1 MESPSETQRGKVEP
15 WKVDEV
21 IALAKTWVDISED
34 AVHGNDQETQVFQE
48 RIWKLWCQRMGR
60 TYYTHQS
67 IYSKW
72 RGVSK
77 IAKAFEAIFAQCK
90 RNWPSGANIDDV
102 MLAARQQYIDK
113 NGTKNPFNAHAEAF
127 WRVIRDNEKWR
138 EQTSFHQF
146 DVGINATKRFKSST
160 STHSQSSD
168 ANVGFDINQEREADV
183 LPIDRDQA
191 KRKMKGGS
199 SGTNSSAE
207 LQQLN
212 EQVAT
217 LQTLHEE
224 KVKTK
229 LMDIVTRNISDLRR
243 FEYQIALQ
251 AKKDA
256 ARKLGYTF
264 DDE

>member
-1 MESPSETQRGKVEP
+1 
-15 WKVDEV
+15 
-21 IALAKTWVDISED
+21 
-34 AVHGNDQETQVFQE
+34 
-48 RIWKLWCQRMGR
+48 MGR
-60 TYYTHQS
+60 TYRTHQS

-72 RGVSK
+72 RCVSK
-77 IAKAFEAIFAQCK
+77 IAKAFEAIFSQCK
-90 RNWPSGANIDDV
+90 QNWPSGANSDDV
-102 MLAARQQYIDK
+102 MMAARQQYIDK
-113 NGTKNPFNAHAEAF
+113 NDTKHPFNAHAEAF
-127 WRVIRDNEKWR
+127 WRVIRENEKWR

-146 DVGINATKRFKSST
+146 VVGINTSKRFKSST
-160 STHSQSSD
+160 STLSQSSD
-168 ANVGFDINQEREADV
+168 ANVDFDINEESEADV
-183 LPIDRDQA
+183 LPIGCDQA

-229 LMDIVTRNISDLRR
+229 LMDIVTRNISDLRG
-243 FEYQIALQ
+243 FEYQIALL

-256 ARKLGYTF
+256 AR
-264 DDE
+264 